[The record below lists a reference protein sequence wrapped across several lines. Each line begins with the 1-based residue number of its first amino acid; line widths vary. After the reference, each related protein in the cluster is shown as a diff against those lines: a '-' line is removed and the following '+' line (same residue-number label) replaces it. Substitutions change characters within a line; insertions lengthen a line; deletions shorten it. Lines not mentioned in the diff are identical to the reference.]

1 MIRFITVF
9 SLFLTFS
16 SSAACWIVE
25 DVRGSSYAD
34 RNQYQREDDGFKGK
48 FTILVTGQAATVL
61 YDGADAGGMSYRPLT
76 ENVVVGLSS
85 EPGKHAMETWVIQ
98 QDGTVLLTKTISG
111 FPGFDSAKAMV
122 GHVSGHC
129 E

>member
-85 EPGKHAMETWVIQ
+85 EPGKHAIGNMGYPARWDCTFDQNYFW
-98 QDGTVLLTKTISG
+98 ISRL
-111 FPGFDSAKAMV
+111 
-122 GHVSGHC
+122 
-129 E
+129 